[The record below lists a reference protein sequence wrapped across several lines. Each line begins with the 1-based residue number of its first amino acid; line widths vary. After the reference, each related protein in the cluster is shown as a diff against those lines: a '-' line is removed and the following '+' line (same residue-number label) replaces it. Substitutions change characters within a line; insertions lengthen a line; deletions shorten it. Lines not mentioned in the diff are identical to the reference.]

1 MTRKAGFCELFSLTT
16 TPPENSPETMDD
28 KSQSLDG
35 EFELAAADHDDPSSG
50 QPFSNS
56 WRDEPLTPA
65 ELSKVTKILRA
76 CENNDR
82 QQLIALATTSG
93 GLIEDHVRRIACT

>member
-1 MTRKAGFCELFSLTT
+1 
-16 TPPENSPETMDD
+16 MDD
-28 KSQSLDG
+28 DPQNFEG
-35 EFELAAADHDDPSSG
+35 EFKPAAADRDAPSSG
-50 QPFSNS
+50 QPFSSS

-82 QQLIALATTSG
+82 PQLVALATTSG
-93 GLIEDHVRRIACT
+93 GLIEDNVRRIACT